1 MAGWLVVAGLLAGPV
16 LGELRTSDC
25 LAPANPTIQENCRP
39 GNTSTVWD
47 VNADGD
53 PSIQVGGLQCP
64 TSPHHHPVITPS
76 QGHHP
81 AITWSSHGHH
91 LAIT

>member
-16 LGELRTSDC
+16 LGELRPSDC

-53 PSIQVGGLQCP
+53 PSIQVGGLCKF
-64 TSPHHHPVITPS
+64 TPPS
-76 QGHHP
+76 TGHHP
-81 AITWSSHGHH
+81 TITKLSPGYH
-91 LAIT
+91 LIS